1 MGNKNTNLQ
10 IAKNVKDDEFYTTYE
25 TIEKEIKHYVAHF
38 ENKVVLCNCDD
49 PYESNFSKFFINNFN
64 NLKLKR
70 LICTSFSLSKITGTQ
85 LTLED
90 TVDKKVAD
98 NYGFVLDITH
108 IDEKKLSKNGIPHFL
123 KEERKI
129 KKLGKKMFLWGC
141 SLEPDEIKGELAQ
154 HLSEFDVITP
164 RESETYNAL
173 VNSECTS
180 KIVMCLSLI
189 HI

>member
-129 KKLGKKMFLWGC
+129 KKLNGNGDFR
-141 SLEPDEIKGELAQ
+141 SDECLTY
-154 HLSEFDVITP
+154 LSECDIVVTNPPFSLFKEFV
-164 RESETYNAL
+164 SEIIKHQKNFF
-173 VNSECTS
+173 NNWKS
-180 KIVMCLSLI
+180 KCINV
-189 HI
+189 

>member
-1 MGNKNTNLQ
+1 M
-10 IAKNVKDDEFYTTYE
+10 
-25 TIEKEIKHYVAHF
+25 
-38 ENKVVLCNCDD
+38 VLCNCDD

-108 IDEKKLSKNGIPHFL
+108 IDEKTFKNGISHFL

-129 KKLGKKMFLWGC
+129 KKLNGNGDFR
-141 SLEPDEIKGELAQ
+141 SDECLTY
-154 HLSEFDVITP
+154 LSECD
-164 RESETYNAL
+164 
-173 VNSECTS
+173 
-180 KIVMCLSLI
+180 IVV
-189 HI
+189 